1 MRQSEALRNGGTMR
15 QTKIALGVA
24 CAQKINGTNLSFMSR
39 EETEELE
46 STSAKL
52 QRQHLAK
59 AKKRYMQARL
69 SAEITDKPE
78 GVTLA
83 EIAER
88 LGVAPV
94 VLGRVSRDLL
104 KRSKI
109 CKAGTV
115 YFPANERR

>member
-1 MRQSEALRNGGTMR
+1 MQSEALRNGRTMR
-15 QTKIALGVA
+15 MKKIALGVG
-24 CAQKINGTNLSFMSR
+24 CTQKISATNSSFVSR
-39 EETEELE
+39 EETEELV

-52 QRQHLAK
+52 QRQYLVK
-59 AKKRYMQARL
+59 EKKRYMQARL
-69 SAEITDKPE
+69 LAEITENPE
-78 GVTLA
+78 GATLA

-88 LGVAPV
+88 VGVAPI